1 MAKTWATI
9 EMLSGFESDVNILKL
24 PPLALMDEKIMSRYL
39 PLFESSLRSQSPK
52 IKNKSAKD
60 TRIEAEH
67 IKIQQDIW
75 DKYEKMEDGLVEKNG
90 EC

>member
-1 MAKTWATI
+1 
-9 EMLSGFESDVNILKL
+9 
-24 PPLALMDEKIMSRYL
+24 MSRYL
-39 PLFESSLRSQSPK
+39 PLFESSLRSLSPK
-52 IKNKSAKD
+52 IKKKSAKD

-75 DKYEKMEDGLVEKNG
+75 GRYEKIEDGLVEKNG